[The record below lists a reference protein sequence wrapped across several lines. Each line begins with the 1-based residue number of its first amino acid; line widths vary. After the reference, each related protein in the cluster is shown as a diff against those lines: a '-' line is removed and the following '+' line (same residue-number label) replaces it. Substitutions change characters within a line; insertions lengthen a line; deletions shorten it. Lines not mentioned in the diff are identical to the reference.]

1 MSLTYDTAVSPSAG
15 RRFRAYTSRHLD
27 DLASRAGLSDA
38 ERLEVRAVA
47 EVLPFRVNDYVV
59 EELIDWS
66 AAPDDPI
73 YRLVFP
79 QADMLPE
86 GDVSRIAK
94 LLRSGAPKKE
104 LTRVANEVRAKL
116 NPHPAGQMVLNI
128 PKAGEEPM
136 NGVQHKYAET
146 VLFFPK
152 QGQTCH
158 AYCTYCFR
166 WAQFVGEPDL
176 KMANDDI
183 DQLVAYLRQH
193 PEVTSVLFT
202 GGDPMIMGEGVLNRY
217 IEPLLEL
224 EQLESIRIGTKA
236 LAYWPQRW
244 VTDPDADDTLR
255 LFERVVAAGKNLAF
269 MAHFSHPREMMPEL
283 VQEAVRRI
291 SGTGAVIR
299 TQAPLIRSINDDAA
313 TWETMWRTQVRQ
325 GMVPY
330 YMFVER
336 DTGPQ
341 DYFAVPLARAY
352 EIYQQ
357 AYKQVSGLA
366 RTVRGPSMSATP
378 GKVCVDG
385 IAEVAGEK
393 VFVMHMIQARDADL
407 VGKPFFAQYDE
418 NATWLFDL
426 KPALGATRFPYE

>member
-1 MSLTYDTAVSPSAG
+1 AVAHPGEPSMVESPSAGHGPTRKGGDARLTLDRMPMSLTYDTAVSPSAG
-15 RRFRAYTSRHLD
+15 RRFRAYTSRPLD
-27 DLASRAGLSDA
+27 EMTCRAGLSDA
-38 ERLEVRAVA
+38 DRLEVRAVA
-47 EVLPFRVNDYVV
+47 EVLPCRVNDYVV

-86 GDVSRIAK
+86 GDVSRIAE

-193 PEVTSVLFT
+193 P
-202 GGDPMIMGEGVLNRY
+202 
-217 IEPLLEL
+217 
-224 EQLESIRIGTKA
+224 
-236 LAYWPQRW
+236 
-244 VTDPDADDTLR
+244 
-255 LFERVVAAGKNLAF
+255 
-269 MAHFSHPREMMPEL
+269 
-283 VQEAVRRI
+283 
-291 SGTGAVIR
+291 
-299 TQAPLIRSINDDAA
+299 
-313 TWETMWRTQVRQ
+313 
-325 GMVPY
+325 
-330 YMFVER
+330 
-336 DTGPQ
+336 
-341 DYFAVPLARAY
+341 
-352 EIYQQ
+352 
-357 AYKQVSGLA
+357 
-366 RTVRGPSMSATP
+366 
-378 GKVCVDG
+378 
-385 IAEVAGEK
+385 
-393 VFVMHMIQARDADL
+393 
-407 VGKPFFAQYDE
+407 
-418 NATWLFDL
+418 
-426 KPALGATRFPYE
+426 